1 MTSMTRRLAVLAT
14 LLAGCSTTM
23 KVTEITGRAQ
33 GGSIDGI
40 PFRVKQ
46 PYTVRVFARQQNGTY
61 RQVLVQ
67 PVELADPDRLYAVN
81 FDASTWGNRSFEA
94 KLREDATLE
103 SVHIKSEEKAGE
115 ILAAAGKQANAVAD
129 AAVSF
134 ESKRRESEITAL
146 KSQLDLV
153 KAKADLPAYAETQQV
168 DRETRVLAALEARNA
183 AAAAERAIAD
193 LPPDATSSQRAAA
206 EEALR
211 VAQLKA
217 NQAAR
222 RAGLGEPYPEVS
234 P

>member
-1 MTSMTRRLAVLAT
+1 MTSLHRRVAVLAT
-14 LLAGCSTTM
+14 LLAGCSTTIRV
-23 KVTEITGRAQ
+23 KEITGRAE

-46 PYTVRVFARQQNGTY
+46 PYTLRVFARQQNGTY

-67 PVELADPDRLYAVN
+67 AVDLADPDRLYAVN

-94 KLREDATLE
+94 KLRDDATLE
-103 SVHIKSEEKAGE
+103 SVHIKSEDKTGE
-115 ILAAAGKQANAVAD
+115 VLAAAGKQANAVTD

-134 ESKRRESEITAL
+134 ESKRREAEIAGL
-146 KSQLDLV
+146 KSQLDLA
-153 KAKADLPAYAETQQV
+153 KAKAELPAYAESQQV
-168 DRETRVLAALEARNA
+168 DRETKVLAALEARNA
-183 AAAAERAIAD
+183 ADTAERAIAD

-211 VAQLKA
+211 VARLKA